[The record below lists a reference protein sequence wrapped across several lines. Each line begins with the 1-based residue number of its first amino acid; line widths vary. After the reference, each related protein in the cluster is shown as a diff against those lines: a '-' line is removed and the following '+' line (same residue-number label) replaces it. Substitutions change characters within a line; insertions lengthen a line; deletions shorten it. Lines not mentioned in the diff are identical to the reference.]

1 MRTVDRSFV
10 PGEYRPRVAA
20 GHTVYGGWHLVVTH
34 GVLPDRMDYYAG
46 RVSAEGTEMTET
58 QLAPEPVA
66 DRELHALLSL
76 LETEPPRSVA
86 VLLEQMRGFSR
97 VRLLR
102 LAELAAPSS
111 PAIDALDLLLSEH
124 DAVWLEA
131 EFRRWREQ
139 RQGLERA
146 MELIARTRYP
156 RLEEGAISRRLDDLA
171 RELRP
176 RLPLD
181 DSLKRLKAMAYCLHT
196 VLGFHGNASEYYSPD
211 NSLFNRV
218 LDVRLGLPISL
229 SVLYILLGRRLGL
242 KIGGIGLPGHFVAAL
257 TATPAPIYFDPFHDG
272 VILTPADL
280 VQRVTAAGYTFHP
293 EQLRQTS
300 ALRIAQRT
308 LANLETAYEL
318 RHDDDRALLIQR
330 LRVSL

>member
-1 MRTVDRSFV
+1 MTVAR
-10 PGEYRPRVAA
+10 
-20 GHTVYGGWHLVVTH
+20 
-34 GVLPDRMDYYAG
+34 
-46 RVSAEGTEMTET
+46 
-58 QLAPEPVA
+58 LAPEPVS
-66 DRELHALLSL
+66 DRELRALLSL
-76 LETEPPRSVA
+76 LEREPARSVA
-86 VLLEQMRGFSR
+86 VLLEQMRGFPR
-97 VRLLR
+97 ARLLR
-102 LAELAAPSS
+102 LVELASPSS

-139 RQGLERA
+139 RQGLDRA

-156 RLEEGAISRRLDDLA
+156 RLDEGAISRRLDDLA
-171 RELRP
+171 LELRP

-181 DSLKRLKAMAYCLHT
+181 GVVERLKALAYCLHT
-196 VLGFHGNASEYYSPD
+196 VLGFHGNASAYYSPD

-242 KIGGIGLPGHFVAAL
+242 EICGIGLPGHFIAAL
-257 TATPAPIYFDPFHDG
+257 TTIPAPIYFDPFHDG
-272 VILTPADL
+272 VILTPADV
-280 VQRVTAAGYTFHP
+280 VQQVSAAGYTFQP
-293 EQLRQTS
+293 EQLRQAS
-300 ALRIAQRT
+300 AVRIAQRT

-318 RHDDDRALLIQR
+318 QHDDDRALLIQR